1 MKSWHE
7 QSIVHDKDPDTPCI
21 VCDKLPM
28 SVSMLWNALEL
39 QQYTPQTDRQLTNWG
54 MVCCTSAV
62 ADSQTNIANNPA
74 ISRIS
79 K

>member
-39 QQYTPQTDRQLTNWG
+39 QQYTTQTDHQLG
-54 MVCCTSAV
+54 LVSCTSAV
-62 ADSQTNIANNPA
+62 TDSQTNIANNPA